1 MRPDLGVEL
10 KRGSLIDPAIEKYL
24 LALHAAMDLESF
36 WKSARDLIDAAIP
49 NQIIGLTLQHSPIL
63 PLHVRWTSPM
73 PSGFFVTRPLKK
85 FLDAHPR
92 KKIVSIADLF
102 SDQTA
107 FARSTIYRRY
117 IAPQKCARAIC
128 LLFWQQRRLSSA
140 MVIMR
145 TSAQSDLSPVKMKL
159 LRQLYQQFSITFRRL
174 RSLERERAVRVELEE
189 FVRRLPLPTM
199 LLRWNLRLLFQ
210 NPAARDFCATW
221 EKGFKEARLTN
232 ARSAV
237 PAEILNGCRLLRQQW
252 LRSHG
257 RGVRWGNFESKQV
270 RHATSQDLRATIHL
284 KHLNDAVARPHFL
297 IECVDSRRL
306 EEPSITHLPHLTRLT
321 AREQEVTRLVCN
333 GQSNQEIADTAC
345 LSVPTVKKHLYA
357 VFRKLEVSSRSQ
369 LMALML

>member
-102 SDQTA
+102 SDRTA